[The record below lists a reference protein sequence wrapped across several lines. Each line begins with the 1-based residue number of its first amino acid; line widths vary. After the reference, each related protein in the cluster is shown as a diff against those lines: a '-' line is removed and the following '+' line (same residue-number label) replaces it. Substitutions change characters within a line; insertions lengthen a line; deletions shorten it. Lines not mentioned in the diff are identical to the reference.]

1 MTCNICALYD
11 KHGTFVTGCQNYKR
25 DSINQHEKSES
36 HKVNVN
42 QFNGQKNPEYSE
54 GAKALRALNQ
64 LTVNRLMLKFR
75 NVFALCK
82 KGRPYTDYPM
92 LCDLD
97 ESKGLDI
104 GTQYRTDKKAA
115 EFASFIAKAEV
126 AKIAQDMKDVRF
138 ISAISD
144 GSTDS
149 SYQEAEIVFV
159 RHCHKGDIKINF
171 SLVKNIPKADA
182 DSISKVIMS
191 GMKKFDDDYA
201 KKIVACGTDGAS
213 VMLGSK
219 TGAVQRIREAV
230 GRPWLIAV
238 HCSGHKLK
246 LAFKDTIKKKI
257 NLYDKISLFLLNIY
271 YFYRNSCLNRAAL
284 KDSFKI
290 LNQTVILPTRT
301 GGTRWMEHLMKAI
314 ECFLKGYDAITQHL
328 NQLQNPDDKI
338 YTSDKGN
345 KAKFFLKVVNSKS
358 VCNGPYLR
366 KAMETVHDHLKGDL
380 TSFESARR
388 IFTTNILSALNVR
401 FVENPGILKT
411 CGVLDLLKFPLNTDE
426 AKDYGDHEIAE
437 LVDYFRSGL
446 IEAGVEVG
454 MIEMEWTKLKHN
466 LITRFKDP
474 GSTTWKELNQM
485 CSGECSNLLSL
496 VDLILTIPASSADA
510 ERGFN
515 RLKMA
520 KSDWRSKLTDANLSD
535 QLTIM
540 LEGPSILLFD
550 PVPAINLWS
559 MTPRRG
565 QTRNDS
571 NHIIKPVNNPVKNPA
586 NDDNSAIETTEDEI
600 EIEIMNRARRVV
612 KLIQMIDNE
621 PYESDNDLYLD
632 ESDDDELQYKDIDD
646 RRSDQCNAFS
656 DFCEQLETSSI

>member
-1 MTCNICALYD
+1 MA
-11 KHGTFVTGCQNYKR
+11 H
-25 DSINQHEKSES
+25 
-36 HKVNVN
+36 
-42 QFNGQKNPEYSE
+42 
-54 GAKALRALNQ
+54 
-64 LTVNRLMLKFR
+64 LK
-75 NVFALCK
+75 
-82 KGRPYTDYPM
+82 
-92 LCDLD
+92 
-97 ESKGLDI
+97 
-104 GTQYRTDKKAA
+104 
-115 EFASFIAKAEV
+115 
-126 AKIAQDMKDVRF
+126 
-138 ISAISD
+138 
-144 GSTDS
+144 
-149 SYQEAEIVFV
+149 
-159 RHCHKGDIKINF
+159 
-171 SLVKNIPKADA
+171 
-182 DSISKVIMS
+182 
-191 GMKKFDDDYA
+191 
-201 KKIVACGTDGAS
+201 
-213 VMLGSK
+213 
-219 TGAVQRIREAV
+219 
-230 GRPWLIAV
+230 
-238 HCSGHKLK
+238 
-246 LAFKDTIKKKI
+246 
-257 NLYDKISLFLLNIY
+257 
-271 YFYRNSCLNRAAL
+271 
-284 KDSFKI
+284 
-290 LNQTVILPTRT
+290 
-301 GGTRWMEHLMKAI
+301 KAI

-358 VCNGPYLR
+358 VWYMLHFLMDVLTILVDVSKLFQEKTATISRILVNIEVAVEQITKLQTSNGPYLR
-366 KAMETVHDHLKGDL
+366 KAVETAHDHLKGDL

-474 GSTTWKELNQM
+474 GSTTWKELNEM

-520 KSDWRSKLTDANLSD
+520 KSDWRSKLSDANLSD

-559 MTPRRG
+559 LTP
-565 QTRNDS
+565 
-571 NHIIKPVNNPVKNPA
+571 K
-586 NDDNSAIETTEDEI
+586 E
-600 EIEIMNRARRVV
+600 
-612 KLIQMIDNE
+612 
-621 PYESDNDLYLD
+621 
-632 ESDDDELQYKDIDD
+632 
-646 RRSDQCNAFS
+646 RSDT
-656 DFCEQLETSSI
+656 E